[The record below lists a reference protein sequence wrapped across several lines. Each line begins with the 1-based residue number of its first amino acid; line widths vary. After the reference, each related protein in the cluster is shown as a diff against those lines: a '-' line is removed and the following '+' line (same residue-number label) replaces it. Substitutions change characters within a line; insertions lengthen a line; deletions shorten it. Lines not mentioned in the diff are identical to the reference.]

1 MTVGAHT
8 PRTPISPRHAEPMA
22 DIPADVNG
30 QDDNQDNLSI
40 HSSKSAKSFRS
51 TKSVHSAKSIKSARS
66 HRGEITRSQHISAA
80 RKRSYRV
87 SRNSLRLPVGYFRKL
102 SSSRPKAPM
111 EECLPVPGTPAG
123 HSRKA
128 STQSMSRSK
137 ASMERQPPVP
147 DIPLQFTSVLS
158 SPTANALSTL
168 LHWNGQSA
176 SSVVPITSVGDD
188 FITPTSRVPANL
200 DDISLNDSNGVEVPR
215 PPNCKYMSFDD
226 MIISR
231 HASGRRSKLYL
242 LNQRIFSDCFV
253 FRFPWKHRRHLPLL
267 PFGEIS
273 TLLGRLLNGWNHLWD
288 IAPITINLRHTK
300 NLGLW
305 PDDIHTLFLSSQR
318 PVNR

>member
-51 TKSVHSAKSIKSARS
+51 TKSAHSAKSIKSAHS

-123 HSRKA
+123 HSRKP

-200 DDISLNDSNGVEVPR
+200 DDISLNDSNGVGVPR

-267 PFGEIS
+267 PFGKIS
-273 TLLGRLLNGWNHLWD
+273 TLLGRLLNGWNHL
-288 IAPITINLRHTK
+288 
-300 NLGLW
+300 
-305 PDDIHTLFLSSQR
+305 
-318 PVNR
+318 